1 MEVNSEKGDRRRRVG
16 LVYDDRMCEHATAD
30 GDPHPENPD
39 RIRAIWKKL
48 ESAGIPQ
55 RCVVFN
61 AKEAEDKH
69 ILSVHSNNHVN
80 LIKNISSKQFDSRRN
95 RIASKFNSIYMNE
108 GSSEAAYLAAGSVIE
123 VAERVAKGEL
133 SSAFAIVRPPGHHAE
148 QNEPMGFCLYNNVAI
163 ATSFLLNERPDI
175 KKILIVDWD
184 VHHGN
189 GTQKMFWKDPRVL
202 FFSVH
207 RHEFGSFYPANDE
220 GFYAMTGEGPGA
232 GYNIN
237 VPWENGRCGDA
248 DYLAVWDHIL
258 IPVAKDFN
266 PDIVIISAGFDAAI
280 GDPLGGCHV
289 TPYGYSVM
297 LKKLMEFSEGKII
310 MALEGGYNLVS
321 LANSVLACVEVLLE
335 DKPIAGS
342 SEAYPFESTWRVIQA
357 VRQEL
362 SAFWPTLADELPK
375 KLTSCKASPLQVML
389 LYSFYSKCTIMKW
402 NNRDFQATGQAEGRE
417 EPCESRGFGNSI
429 DELGPQ
435 YGMCCTK
442 VDISPNEK
450 QLLVASSDSEDE
462 SDIDLHIRAENLEAV
477 VQDGLSKLKVDEDS
491 HDLVATWRSELS
503 KIDVWYASFG
513 SNMWK
518 SRFLCYIEG
527 GQLEGMEKRCSGSVD
542 RNPPKEIMW
551 KTVPHRLFF
560 GRDHS
565 STWGPGGVAFL
576 NPEENNQDRAYICLY
591 RITLEQFNDVLLQ
604 ENASSYDISSPLF
617 DLVALNSIADKQ
629 SISVEFKSGW
639 YRSVLY
645 LGKEC
650 DIPILTL
657 TCPLSDVEAFKSGD
671 LPMSAPSKE
680 YANTIIRGLT
690 EGKQLSE
697 EEAIAYIQEASTKP
711 L

>member
-1 MEVNSEKGDRRRRVG
+1 MNSEKGDRRRRVG
-16 LVYDDRMCEHATAD
+16 LVYDDRMCKHATAD

-48 ESAGIPQ
+48 ESAGILQ

-61 AKEAEDKH
+61 AKEVEDKH
-69 ILSVHSNNHVN
+69 ILSVHNNHHVK

-108 GSSEAAYLAAGSVIE
+108 GSLEAAYLAAGSVIK
-123 VAERVAKGEL
+123 VAEMVAKGDL

-148 QNEPMGFCLYNNVAI
+148 QDEPMGFCLYNNVAI

-207 RHEFGSFYPANDE
+207 RHEFGSFYPANND

-297 LKKLMEFSEGKII
+297 LKKLMEFAEGKII

-375 KLTSCKASPLQVML
+375 KLTSCKASPLQ
-389 LYSFYSKCTIMKW
+389 
-402 NNRDFQATGQAEGRE
+402 
-417 EPCESRGFGNSI
+417 
-429 DELGPQ
+429 
-435 YGMCCTK
+435 
-442 VDISPNEK
+442 
-450 QLLVASSDSEDE
+450 LLVASSDSEDE
-462 SDIDLHIRAENLEAV
+462 SDIDLHIGAENLEAV

-513 SNMWK
+513 SNIWK

-565 STWGPGGVAFL
+565 SIWGPGGVAFL

>member
-1 MEVNSEKGDRRRRVG
+1 MEVNSEKGDRLRRVG
-16 LVYDDRMCEHATAD
+16 LVYDDRMCKHATAD

-207 RHEFGSFYPANDE
+207 RHEFGSFYPANND

-266 PDIVIISAGFDAAI
+266 PDIVIISAGFDAGLVVQLVIPWGVSCHTIWIFCYVEKAGI
-280 GDPLGGCHV
+280 TVGVYPLN
-289 TPYGYSVM
+289 
-297 LKKLMEFSEGKII
+297 LLMEFAEGKII

-389 LYSFYSKCTIMKW
+389 LYSFYSKCTIMSVPKIH
-402 NNRDFQATGQAEGRE
+402 GL
-417 EPCESRGFGNSI
+417 I
-429 DELGPQ
+429 
-435 YGMCCTK
+435 
-442 VDISPNEK
+442 
-450 QLLVASSDSEDE
+450 QL
-462 SDIDLHIRAENLEAV
+462 I
-477 VQDGLSKLKVDEDS
+477 KL
-491 HDLVATWRSELS
+491 
-503 KIDVWYASFG
+503 
-513 SNMWK
+513 
-518 SRFLCYIEG
+518 
-527 GQLEGMEKRCSGSVD
+527 
-542 RNPPKEIMW
+542 
-551 KTVPHRLFF
+551 
-560 GRDHS
+560 
-565 STWGPGGVAFL
+565 
-576 NPEENNQDRAYICLY
+576 
-591 RITLEQFNDVLLQ
+591 
-604 ENASSYDISSPLF
+604 
-617 DLVALNSIADKQ
+617 
-629 SISVEFKSGW
+629 
-639 YRSVLY
+639 
-645 LGKEC
+645 
-650 DIPILTL
+650 
-657 TCPLSDVEAFKSGD
+657 
-671 LPMSAPSKE
+671 
-680 YANTIIRGLT
+680 
-690 EGKQLSE
+690 
-697 EEAIAYIQEASTKP
+697 
-711 L
+711 

>member
-375 KLTSCKASPLQVML
+375 KLTSCKASPLQ
-389 LYSFYSKCTIMKW
+389 
-402 NNRDFQATGQAEGRE
+402 
-417 EPCESRGFGNSI
+417 
-429 DELGPQ
+429 
-435 YGMCCTK
+435 
-442 VDISPNEK
+442 
-450 QLLVASSDSEDE
+450 LLVASSDSEDE

-591 RITLEQFNDVLLQ
+591 RIT
-604 ENASSYDISSPLF
+604 
-617 DLVALNSIADKQ
+617 
-629 SISVEFKSGW
+629 
-639 YRSVLY
+639 
-645 LGKEC
+645 
-650 DIPILTL
+650 
-657 TCPLSDVEAFKSGD
+657 
-671 LPMSAPSKE
+671 
-680 YANTIIRGLT
+680 
-690 EGKQLSE
+690 
-697 EEAIAYIQEASTKP
+697 
-711 L
+711 